1 MSELP
6 DTWKAV
12 LRDKPAI
19 GVLATYQP
27 DGEAHL
33 SAVWVD
39 YDDERDV
46 VHLNS
51 ERPRRKVQN
60 AEREGRAAIL
70 VMDPDNPYRWVS
82 VNGPVEVTEE
92 GAREDID
99 RLAGKF
105 MGVDEYP
112 NPIQGAR
119 VIMHIEPETVRMYDP
134 EG

>member
-6 DTWKAV
+6 DRWIDLIV
-12 LRDKPAI
+12 EKPVI
-19 GVLATYQP
+19 GVLTTYQP

-33 SAVWVD
+33 SALWVD
-39 YDDERDV
+39 YDEDRDV
-46 VHLNS
+46 IHMNS
-51 ERPRRKVQN
+51 ERPRVKVAN
-60 AEREGRAAIL
+60 AEREGRGAVL
-70 VMDPDNPYRWVS
+70 LMDPDNPYRWVS
-82 VNGPVEVTEE
+82 ANGPIEVTEE

-119 VIMHIEPETVRMYDP
+119 VIMRLEPETVRMYDP

>member
-1 MSELP
+1 MAEIP
-6 DTWKAV
+6 QRWKD
-12 LRDKPAI
+12 LMLEKPSV

-33 SAVWVD
+33 SALWVD
-39 YDDERDV
+39 WDEDRDV
-46 VHLNS
+46 FHMNS

-60 AEREGRAAIL
+60 AEREGRGAIL
-70 VMDPDNPYRWVS
+70 VWDPDNPYRWVGA
-82 VNGPVEVTEE
+82 NGPLEVTEE
-92 GAREDID
+92 GAREDVD

-119 VIMHIEPETVRMYDP
+119 VIMRLEPETVRMYDP
-134 EG
+134 DN